1 MVGTGDAE
9 ATVRPSA
16 RLVGLVRGASKA
28 AGVIAGRTSPAGITC
43 EIQRGR
49 TLVCG
54 VVGRR
59 RGRTHQ
65 NRPGI
70 RGGSEVGVH
79 SICAYSNFQPKHQD
93 SALSPHCGHGAESKI
108 GPTSVGLTFFPKGHC

>member
-9 ATVRPSA
+9 ATVRPSV
-16 RLVGLVRGASKA
+16 RLVGLVRRASKA

-59 RGRTHQ
+59 
-65 NRPGI
+65 
-70 RGGSEVGVH
+70 
-79 SICAYSNFQPKHQD
+79 
-93 SALSPHCGHGAESKI
+93 
-108 GPTSVGLTFFPKGHC
+108 